1 MAGAA
6 YLAFQVYGPALH
18 GPYVFDDLD
27 LPYHLPTVGSGLRF
41 WISSVRPLLQLSFG
55 MNYQFSKEPFAF
67 HVTNVVFH
75 LFNSFLVF
83 IVMRRL
89 LDQTEPRLPG
99 ARTNLLSALGAAVF
113 LLHPIQTESVAYIA
127 GRSEC
132 LSALFF
138 FAAFALFLYRPQ
150 AEAGWRTAIGVL
162 ALFAAALASKEQ
174 TLVLPALLLLTDY
187 YWNPGFSWSGIR
199 RNWRIYVPLALA
211 ALAGLGFVAR
221 VLAHSRSAGFS
232 AAGLTWYQYLFTESR
247 AFFVYLR
254 LLAFPAGQNVDWD
267 FPVSR
272 NIWDRGAIFSM
283 AAILLL
289 TGTALYF
296 RRRYPM
302 ASYGFLVYLL
312 LLSPTSSIVPI
323 RDPVAER
330 RMYLPMIG
338 MLLVAAAVLRGV
350 RAGRRT
356 LAVAGG
362 AIVAVLSVTA
372 YRRNQL
378 WASDT
383 LLWEDTVQKSP
394 AKARVH
400 SELAFTYYL
409 HGRCHEAVAE
419 YAETARRQKTD
430 QPLLVDWGLAYECA
444 GQPLEALAKLREAAA
459 LKPTAHVYSQIALVY
474 ARQSQWPEALAALA
488 QADKLDSAYALTYYY
503 RGGVRAATGDFAAAV
518 VEYRHALSLD
528 PANQLA
534 RQALEYAQQ
543 QLTPR
548 R

>member
-1 MAGAA
+1 
-6 YLAFQVYGPALH
+6 V
-18 GPYVFDDLD
+18 
-27 LPYHLPTVGSGLRF
+27 
-41 WISSVRPLLQLSFG
+41 
-55 MNYQFSKEPFAF
+55 NYQFSNNPFGF

-83 IVMRRL
+83 LIMRRL
-89 LDQTEPRLPG
+89 LDRSEPGRPDG
-99 ARTNLLSALGAAVF
+99 ARTHLLSALGAAVF
-113 LLHPIQTESVAYIA
+113 LCHPIQTESVAYIA

-138 FAAFALFLYRPQ
+138 FAAFAVFLYRRQ
-150 AEAGWRTAIGVL
+150 AEAGWRTALGVL
-162 ALFAAALASKEQ
+162 ALFGAALAVKEQ
-174 TLVLPALLLLTDY
+174 TLVLPGLLLLTDY
-187 YWNPGFSWSGIR
+187 YWNPGFSWIGIR
-199 RNWRIYVPLALA
+199 RNWRIYAPLALA
-211 ALAGLGFVAR
+211 ALAGLGFVAS

-272 NIWDRGAIFSM
+272 NILDHGAIFSM

-289 TGTALYF
+289 SGAALYF

-302 ASYGFLVYLL
+302 ASYGFLVYVL

-323 RDPVAER
+323 KDPVAER

-338 MLLVAAAVLRGV
+338 MLLAAAAVLRGARV
-350 RAGRRT
+350 SRRT

-362 AIVAVLSVTA
+362 IVAALLAVAT

-378 WASDT
+378 WGSDIR
-383 LLWEDTVQKSP
+383 LWEDTVRKSP

-400 SELAFTYYL
+400 SQLAFTYYIR
-409 HGRCHEAVAE
+409 GRCQNAVAE
-419 YAETARRQKTD
+419 YAETARLEKTD
-430 QPLLVDWGLAYECA
+430 QPLLVDWALAYECA
-444 GQPLEALAKLREAAA
+444 GQPLAALAKLRGAAT
-459 LKPTAHVYSQIALVY
+459 LQPTAHVYSQIGLVY

-488 QADKLDSAYALTYYY
+488 QAQKLDPGYPMTYFY
-503 RGGVRAATGDFAAAV
+503 RGGVRAATGEFAAAV
-518 VEYRHALSLD
+518 TEYQHALSLN
-528 PANQLA
+528 PTIQPA
-534 RQALEYAQQ
+534 RQALAYAQQ
-543 QLTPR
+543 QLHVR